1 MIRLKYRSVYQL
13 LKNTSHFS
21 CILNKVLLPD
31 HDFTVGARH
40 KLIPSVIAV
49 MEILPKNL
57 TGDAVTCN
65 GPTYIATRSGKP
77 TGSSAFHH
85 LTDTKRVRSLT
96 EFEGSEEWKVEHIRE
111 SQYFLQIV
119 KCLDSNCCTPFRS
132 SFLTVV
138 KRLTNEKWAE
148 MGKRRQDWNISLFAS
163 ESYHECKHNS
173 TYPFPEIPY
182 DVANPAVQDQL
193 KTYLR

>member
-1 MIRLKYRSVYQL
+1 MIRLKYRLVYQL

-31 HDFTVGARH
+31 HDFTVGAQH

-49 MEILPKNL
+49 MEILPKKL
-57 TGDAVTCN
+57 TGDAVTYN
-65 GPTYIATRSGKP
+65 GPTYIATRSGKH

-85 LTDTKRVRSLT
+85 LTDMKRVRSLT

-119 KCLDSNCCTPFRS
+119 KCLDSNCCSPFRS

-138 KRLTNEKWAE
+138 KRLTNEKW
-148 MGKRRQDWNISLFAS
+148 
-163 ESYHECKHNS
+163 
-173 TYPFPEIPY
+173 
-182 DVANPAVQDQL
+182 L
-193 KTYLR
+193 KWAKDDKIGTYLSLHQNLIMSANIIPLTPFQRSHTTWQIQQYKTN